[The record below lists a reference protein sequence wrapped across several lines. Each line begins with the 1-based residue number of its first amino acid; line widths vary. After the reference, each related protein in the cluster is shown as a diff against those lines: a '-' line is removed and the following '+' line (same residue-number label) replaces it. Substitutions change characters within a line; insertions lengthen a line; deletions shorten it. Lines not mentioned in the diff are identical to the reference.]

1 MQRDEYLSQFI
12 AQLSALPPRKRLEA
26 FWDRLIRDSSQLE
39 AFRAIEDSG
48 LRREVAKALPPD
60 LYGEI
65 LDESFLDNLD
75 RTVQERMTPRN
86 PLAA

>member
-1 MQRDEYLSQFI
+1 MIFARNCGWLWNLNMQRDEYLSQFI
-12 AQLSALPPRKRLEA
+12 AQLSALPPRKR
-26 FWDRLIRDSSQLE
+26 LE